1 MISELPT
8 EGNEWRKYQS
18 EESVVDDQTQMIVE
32 EFVQFKLKKAGKK
45 LPRKS
50 GPSDMDTQVLVG
62 RLLDISNELEEK
74 YGDQLNRDAERWMES
89 ATFDK
94 FLQIAKGV
102 FADGVIS
109 WSRIVV
115 LFMFAVKVV
124 LNALARNL
132 GGLAGDVVRFVIKF
146 IFTQGILKWV
156 QSRGG
161 WLAVLQDY
169 GQSSSAGG
177 LMMFAGLL
185 VAVLFLVTRTRHIQ
199 VTFFDNPTPSTF
211 HISYQSQP

>member
-1 MISELPT
+1 MIAELPT

-18 EESVVDDQTQMIVE
+18 EESVVDEQTQMIVE

-185 VAVLFLVTRTRHIQ
+185 VAVLFLVTRTR
-199 VTFFDNPTPSTF
+199 
-211 HISYQSQP
+211 